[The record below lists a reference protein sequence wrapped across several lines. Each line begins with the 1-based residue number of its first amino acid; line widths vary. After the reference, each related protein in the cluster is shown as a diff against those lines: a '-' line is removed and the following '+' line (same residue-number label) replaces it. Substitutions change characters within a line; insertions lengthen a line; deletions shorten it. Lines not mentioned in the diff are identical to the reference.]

1 MKLGKF
7 ALGLG
12 GVAALLVGAPVLGA
26 DLLSV
31 YELALRNDP
40 QIREADANRLAQRQA
55 RPLAIANLLPDVS
68 ASAGRT
74 RRWGTQTINGQA
86 LPGSGDGYNTTDGW
100 NLSINQTLFSWQE
113 WMTLRTASSEVAQAE
128 ADFMAQEQALA
139 QRVAQQYFAVLNARD
154 NLEAM
159 EAARDAITRQ
169 LEQAEQRFE
178 VGLIAITDVQDARA
192 ERDAANAQVI
202 GARRQL
208 SSAEEQLRATI
219 GERPVALNEPADDM
233 PLVSP
238 NPQSEDAWV
247 NAAMEQNLS
256 LISTRLAA
264 DIARNNVTS
273 SFGSF
278 MPNVGL
284 TLGKSRSEG
293 LETDSISN
301 GKSVALNFSMNLNGA
316 GYGNAS
322 RTKQSQYQWIAARER
337 LERSSRDTERQARD
351 AYQGVNSEI
360 ERVQALRSALE
371 SSRTAL
377 TATEAGYEVGTRT
390 AVDVLNSRRLLIQA
404 ETNYSAAKYSY
415 LNNLI
420 QLRLAAGDLD
430 RSVIE
435 ELNRWLTVPTGTGA
449 Q

>member
-1 MKLGKF
+1 MKLGKL
-7 ALGLG
+7 ATGLG
-12 GVAALLVGAPVLGA
+12 GVAALLLATSASGA

-31 YELALRNDP
+31 YDQALLNDP
-40 QIREADANRLAQRQA
+40 QIREAEATRRVQRQS

-68 ASAGRT
+68 ASAGRS
-74 RRWGTQTINGQA
+74 RRWGTQTINGQP
-86 LPGSGDGYNTTDGW
+86 LPGSGDAYSTSDSW
-100 NLSINQTLFSWQE
+100 QLSVNQTLFSWQE
-113 WMTLRTASSEVAQAE
+113 WMALRSANHEVAQAE
-128 ADFMAQEQALA
+128 ANYMAQEQTLA

-154 NLEAM
+154 NLEAV
-159 EAARDAITRQ
+159 EAARNAIQRQ

-192 ERDAANAQVI
+192 ERDNANAQVV
-202 GARRQL
+202 GAKRQL

-219 GERPVALNEPADDM
+219 GERPVALNEPSEDM
-233 PLVSP
+233 PLVTP
-238 NPQSEDAWV
+238 DQSEEQWV
-247 NAAMEQNLS
+247 NIAMDQNLS

-264 DIARNNVTS
+264 DIARTNVTS

-278 MPNVGL
+278 MPSVGL
-284 TLGKSRSEG
+284 SLGKSHTEG
-293 LETDSISN
+293 IESDSISN
-301 GKSVALNFSMNLNGA
+301 GKSVSLNFSMNLNGA
-316 GYGNAS
+316 GYGNYS

-337 LERSSRDTERQARD
+337 LERSSRETERQARD

-360 ERVQALRSALE
+360 ERVRALRQALE

-377 TATEAGYEVGTRT
+377 AATEAGYEVGTRT

-404 ETNYSAAKYSY
+404 ETNYSAAKYAY

-420 QLRLAAGDLD
+420 QLRLAAGTLD

-435 ELNRWLTVPTGTGA
+435 EINRWLTVPTTA
-449 Q
+449 PAP